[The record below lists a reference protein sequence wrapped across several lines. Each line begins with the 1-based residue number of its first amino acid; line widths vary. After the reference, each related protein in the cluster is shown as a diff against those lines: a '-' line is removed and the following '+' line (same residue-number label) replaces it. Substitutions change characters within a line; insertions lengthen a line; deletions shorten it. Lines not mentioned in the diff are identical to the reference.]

1 MYIDQVSH
9 VFTSGNQDT
18 QGLINAVTQVGVVEE
33 SRLDLYRRIR
43 KIRQQLV
50 GISRELEQGRGNP
63 ICGREKIVLFAHG
76 NALSAFGSND
86 EKPEKPPG
94 YQD

>member
-1 MYIDQVSH
+1 M
-9 VFTSGNQDT
+9 
-18 QGLINAVTQVGVVEE
+18 VEE

-50 GISRELEQGRGNP
+50 SISQELEQSRRNIISGQ
-63 ICGREKIVLFAHG
+63 EKIVLFAHG

-86 EKPEKPPG
+86 E
-94 YQD
+94 